1 VARTHRAAD
10 LLAKLAGE
18 IVNHLKI
25 ALRQLRLR
33 PTLSLVVIVMLA
45 LGIGATTAMYSIYQQ
60 ILVRPLPTAE
70 PDRLV
75 NLGAPGPAKFGG
87 TYGDLGIGDRDAQ
100 FTYAMFRELEARHPG
115 FTGLAA
121 HTDFVSNL
129 SFREQPSYSRG
140 GMLVSGG
147 YFGVLG
153 LKPAL
158 GRLIVPEDE
167 PQVGE
172 SAVVV
177 LGYDY
182 WRRRFA
188 ADPNVLGERLTVNGT
203 DLEIIGVAPQGF
215 TGTILGVHADVFVPL
230 SMRWAMV
237 PTLGRYNPENPF
249 RFFNYWAYVFGRLE
263 PGVTLDQAGSQLNG
277 VYSGLLNDVE
287 APLLPAQL
295 PQETKDQFRQRKISF
310 ASGELGWG
318 PLRARAERP
327 LEILFGVTMLVLLI
341 VCVNI
346 ANLLLTRGASRTGEI
361 AVRASIGAS
370 RGVLVRHLLT
380 EAFVLIAIGGISSLF
395 VAALIVRLISG
406 MLPSNLALGL
416 TGLNPAALMF
426 AAGASLVTVLVFGL
440 VPAWR
445 VSGASPSQVMNAQG
459 TRAVSGRGSARFRAV
474 LTTAQIAFSMVLL
487 VLAGLFTRS
496 LSNISHEDL
505 GIDVDS
511 IVNFGITA
519 QLSSYDQQELLVL
532 YDRIEQTL
540 AAQPGVRAVGTT
552 AIPLFYDFSLGGDT
566 AIEGVD
572 PGPNA
577 DTYSARTAVGSGY
590 FEALD
595 VPLLKGRLFTDDDTA
610 ETPIVA
616 IVNQAFARK
625 FNLGDNVVGRRLG
638 NGDPRNSVEI
648 VGLVADAKH
657 ASVKGDVPPLVYL
670 PRRQNAGWFQSLWV
684 YVRGNVAADTLKG
697 MIPRVMNE
705 IAPDVPLVIVQTMRE
720 RLNDNVYIDRLLS
733 TLSTG
738 FAALATLLAG
748 IGLYGVLAYNVQQRT
763 RELGLRQALGAEP
776 KQLRKLVLKQ
786 VGVMAMIG
794 LGVGLIAAFLL
805 GTVAQSVLFGLSGHD
820 PAVMG
825 AAAFVLAAVILAA
838 SWLPAWRASRIAPL
852 EALRYE

>member
-1 VARTHRAAD
+1 
-10 LLAKLAGE
+10 
-18 IVNHLKI
+18 VNHLKI

-33 PTLSLVVIVMLA
+33 PTLSFVVIVMLA

-60 ILVRPLPTAE
+60 ILVRPLPTPE
-70 PDRLV
+70 PERLV
-75 NLGAPGPAKFGG
+75 NLGAPGPGKFGG

-115 FTGLAA
+115 FSGLAA

-129 SFREQPSYSRG
+129 SYREQPSYSRG

-167 PQVGE
+167 PKVGE

-182 WRRRFA
+182 WQRRFA
-188 ADPNVLGERLTVNGT
+188 GDSSVLGERLTVNGT
-203 DLEIIGVAPQGF
+203 DLTIIGVAPQSF
-215 TGTILGVHADVFVPL
+215 TGTILGVRADVFVPL

-237 PTLGRYNPENPF
+237 PTLGEYNESNPF

-263 PGVTLDQAGSQLNG
+263 PGVTLEQASTQLNSL
-277 VYSGLLNDVE
+277 YSGILNDVE
-287 APLLPAQL
+287 APLMPAQL
-295 PQETKDQFRQRKISF
+295 PQEIKDQFRQRKISF
-310 ASGELGWG
+310 APGELGWG
-318 PLRARAERP
+318 PLRARAALP
-327 LEILFGVTMLVLLI
+327 LQMLFWSTVLVLLI

-370 RGVLVRHLLT
+370 RGALVRHLLT
-380 EAFVLIAIGGISSLF
+380 ESLVLIAIGGILSLF
-395 VAALIVRLISG
+395 VVSLIVRLISG

-416 TGLNPAALMF
+416 TSLSPAALLF

-445 VSGASPSQVMNAQG
+445 VSGANPGQVMNAQG
-459 TRAVSGRGSARFRAV
+459 TRAVSGRGSARFRAL

-496 LSNISHEDL
+496 LSNISHENL

-540 AAQPGVRAVGTT
+540 AAQPGVRGVGTT
-552 AIPLFYDFSLGGDT
+552 AIPLFYDFSLGGNT
-566 AIEGVD
+566 AIEGID

-590 FEALD
+590 FDALD
-595 VPLLKGRLFTDDDTA
+595 IPLLKGRLFTDSDTP
-610 ETPIVA
+610 ETPTVA
-616 IVNQAFARK
+616 VVNQAFARK
-625 FNLGDNVVGRRLG
+625 FNLGDDVVGRRLG
-638 NGDPRNSVEI
+638 NGDPRNAVEI

-684 YVRGNVAADTLKG
+684 YVRGDVPAETLKA
-697 MIPRVMNE
+697 MIPGVMKE
-705 IAPDVPLVIVQTMRE
+705 IAPDVPLVVVQTMRE
-720 RLNDNVYIDRLLS
+720 RLNDNVYIDRLLT

-776 KQLRKLVLKQ
+776 RQLRKLVLRQ
-786 VGVMAMIG
+786 VGVMAAIG
-794 LGVGLIAAFLL
+794 LGLGLAAALAL
-805 GTVAQSVLFGLSGHD
+805 GTVAQAVLFGLSGRD
-820 PAVMG
+820 PAVI
-825 AAAFVLAAVILAA
+825 AAAAVVLAAVILAA

>member
-1 VARTHRAAD
+1 
-10 LLAKLAGE
+10 
-18 IVNHLKI
+18 
-25 ALRQLRLR
+25 
-33 PTLSLVVIVMLA
+33 LSFVVIVMLA
-45 LGIGATTAMYSIYQQ
+45 LGIGATTAMFSIYRQV
-60 ILVRPLPTAE
+60 LVRPLPAAE
-70 PDRLV
+70 PERLV
-75 NLGAPGPAKFGG
+75 NLGAPGPGKFGG
-87 TYGDLGIGDRDAQ
+87 TYGDLGIGDREAQ
-100 FTYAMFRELEARHPG
+100 FTYEMFRTLEARHPG
-115 FTGLAA
+115 FSGLAA

-129 SFREQPSYSRG
+129 SYREQPSYSRG
-140 GMLVSGG
+140 GTLVSGG

-153 LKPAL
+153 IKPAL
-158 GRLIVPEDE
+158 GRLIVPQDE
-167 PQVGE
+167 PQLGE

-182 WRRRFA
+182 WQRRFA
-188 ADPNVLGERLTVNGT
+188 GDPNVLGERLTVNGT

-237 PTLGRYNPENPF
+237 PTLGPYNSGSPF
-249 RFFNYWAYVFGRLE
+249 RFFSYWAYVFGRLE
-263 PGVTLDQAGSQLNG
+263 PGVSLDQAASQLNS

-295 PQETKDQFRQRKISF
+295 PQEMKDQFRQRKISF
-310 ASGELGWG
+310 APGELGWG
-318 PLRARAERP
+318 PLRERAARP
-327 LEILFGVTMLVLLI
+327 LALLLGVTALVLLI
-341 VCVNI
+341 ACVNI
-346 ANLLLTRGASRTGEI
+346 ANLLLARGASRTGEI

-370 RGVLVRHLLT
+370 RGVLVRQLLA
-380 EAFVLIAIGGISSLF
+380 ESLVLIAIGGILSLL

-406 MLPSNLALGL
+406 ILPSNLALGL
-416 TGLNPAALMF
+416 TALSPAALLF
-426 AAGASLVTVLVFGL
+426 AAGASLATVLVFGL

-445 VSGASPSQVMNAQG
+445 VSGANPGRVMNAQG
-459 TRAVSGRGSARFRAV
+459 ARAVSGRGSARFRAV

-496 LSNISHEDL
+496 LSNINHEDL

-511 IVNFGITA
+511 LVNFGITA

-552 AIPLFYDFSLGGDT
+552 AIPLFYDFSLGGNT

-577 DTYSARTAVGSGY
+577 DTYSARTAVGSSY

-595 VPLLKGRLFTDDDTA
+595 VALLKGRLFTDNDTA
-610 ETPIVA
+610 ETPTVA

-625 FNLGDNVVGRRLG
+625 FNLGDDVVGRRLG

-657 ASVKGDVPPLVYL
+657 ASVKGDVPPLIYL

-684 YVRGNVAADTLKG
+684 YVRGNVEAETLKA
-697 MIPRVMNE
+697 MIPRVMAE

-720 RLNDNVYIDRLLS
+720 RLNDNVYIDRLLT

-748 IGLYGVLAYNVQQRT
+748 IGLYGVLAYGVQQRT

-776 KQLRKLVLKQ
+776 KQLRTLVLRQ
-786 VGVMAMIG
+786 VGLMALIG
-794 LGVGLIAAFLL
+794 LSLGLAAAIAL
-805 GTVAQSVLFGLSGHD
+805 GTAAQAVLFGLSGRD
-820 PAVMG
+820 PAVM
-825 AAAFVLAAVILAA
+825 AAAVLLLAAVILAA

>member
-346 ANLLLTRGASRTGEI
+346 ANLLLARGASRTGEI
-361 AVRASIGAS
+361 AVRASI
-370 RGVLVRHLLT
+370 
-380 EAFVLIAIGGISSLF
+380 
-395 VAALIVRLISG
+395 
-406 MLPSNLALGL
+406 
-416 TGLNPAALMF
+416 
-426 AAGASLVTVLVFGL
+426 
-440 VPAWR
+440 
-445 VSGASPSQVMNAQG
+445 GASPSQVMNAQG

-657 ASVKGDVPPLVYL
+657 ASVKGVVPPVVYL

>member
-1 VARTHRAAD
+1 
-10 LLAKLAGE
+10 
-18 IVNHLKI
+18 VNHLKI

-33 PTLSLVVIVMLA
+33 PTLSFVVIVMLA
-45 LGIGATTAMYSIYQQ
+45 LGLGATTAMYSIYQQ
-60 ILVRPLPTAE
+60 VLLRPLPAPE

-75 NLGAPGPAKFGG
+75 NLGAPGPGKFGG

-115 FTGLAA
+115 FSALAA

-129 SFREQPSYSRG
+129 SYREQPSYSRG

-147 YFGVLG
+147 YFGVLA

-182 WRRRFA
+182 WQRRFA
-188 ADPNVLGERLTVNGT
+188 GDANVLGERLTVNGT

-237 PTLGRYNPENPF
+237 PTLGRYNAENPF
-249 RFFNYWAYVFGRLE
+249 RFFSYWAYVFGRLE
-263 PGVTLDQAGSQLNG
+263 PGVTLEQAASQLNG
-277 VYSGLLNDVE
+277 VYSGILNDVE
-287 APLLPAQL
+287 APLMPAQL
-295 PQETKDQFRQRKISF
+295 PQEIKDQFRQRKISF

-318 PLRARAERP
+318 PLRARAALP
-327 LEILFGVTMLVLLI
+327 LQMLFWSTVLVLLI
-341 VCVNI
+341 VCVNV

-361 AVRASIGAS
+361 AIRASIGAS
-370 RGVLVRHLLT
+370 RGVLVRHLLA
-380 EAFVLIAIGGISSLF
+380 ESFVLIAIGGVLSLL
-395 VAALIVRLISG
+395 VAVLIVRLISG

-416 TGLNPAALMF
+416 TGLNPAALTF

-445 VSGASPSQVMNAQG
+445 VSGANPGQVMNAQG

-595 VPLLKGRLFTDDDTA
+595 VPLLKGRLFTDNDTA

-638 NGDPRNSVEI
+638 NGNPQNSVEI

-684 YVRGNVAADTLKG
+684 YVRGNVEAETLKG
-697 MIPRVMNE
+697 MIPRVMKE

-720 RLNDNVYIDRLLS
+720 RLNDNVYIDRLLT

-776 KQLRKLVLKQ
+776 KQLRRLVLKQ
-786 VGVMAMIG
+786 VGIMAAIG
-794 LGVGLIAAFLL
+794 LGLGLVAALVSGAF
-805 GTVAQSVLFGLSGHD
+805 AEAALFGLSGRD
-820 PAVMG
+820 PAVIG
-825 AAAFVLAAVILAA
+825 AAAAVLAIVILAA
-838 SWLPAWRASRIAPL
+838 SWLPAWRASRIPPI